1 MTSIVE
7 KILGRKRVLVKE
19 NERAVA
25 LYQGEVLGI
34 LGPGEHLLPNR
45 RDRLE
50 IERHDVGNA
59 AFVSA
64 YEKALFA
71 KLPDVA
77 ARHLTVFRTG
87 RSEVAVIDRD
97 GMLHYVLPPDRK
109 LAVWTDAGPWTA
121 ETVDVAAAA
130 RVEPAL
136 LRRLVQ
142 AKRTELVAVHPVM
155 DGQAGLLFVD
165 GTYAETLAAG
175 AHGFWTVA
183 KSVQVKTIDL
193 KRQSLDVAG
202 QEVLTRD
209 RVTIRVNIAAEYR
222 VADPLKA
229 VSAVKDFSEAL
240 YRALQYAFRKT
251 LSSLTLDQILEKKV
265 TVDEEA
271 AAKVRADMAEIGVEV
286 SDISLKDV
294 ILPGEMREILNQV
307 VSAEKQAEANIIR
320 RREETNATRSLLNT
334 AKVMAENPVMLR
346 LKELEALEAIAGKV
360 ERLTVHNGTG
370 GLLNDLVKLRDS

>member
-1 MTSIVE
+1 MMSIFE

-25 LYQGEVLGI
+25 LYKGEVLGI
-34 LGPGEHLLPNR
+34 LGPGEHFLPNR
-45 RDRLE
+45 RGRLE
-50 IERHDVGNA
+50 VDRHDVGNA
-59 AFVSA
+59 VFVSA

-71 KLPDVA
+71 KLPEVA
-77 ARHLTVFRTG
+77 AKHLTAFRTG
-87 RSEVAVIDRD
+87 RREIAVIDRD
-97 GMLHYVLPPDRK
+97 GALQYVLQPDRK
-109 LAVWTDAGPWTA
+109 LVVWTDAGPWTA
-121 ETVDVAAAA
+121 EKVDVSAGSA
-130 RVEPAL
+130 VEPAL

-142 AKRTELVAVHPVM
+142 AKRTELIVVYAIAE
-155 DGQAGLLFVD
+155 GQAGLLFVD
-165 GTYAETLAAG
+165 GNYVGTLKPG
-175 AHGFWTVA
+175 MHGFWTVGET
-183 KSVQVKTIDL
+183 VQVSTVDL
-193 KRQSLDVAG
+193 KRQSLDVSG
-202 QEVLTRD
+202 QEVLTKD

-222 VADPLKA
+222 VVDPIKA
-229 VSAVKDFSEAL
+229 VSAVKDYKDAL

-251 LSSLTLDQILEKKV
+251 LGALTLDHILEKKV

-271 AAKVRADMAEIGVEV
+271 AEKVRADMAEIGVEV
-286 SDISLKDV
+286 SDIALKDV

-307 VSAEKQAEANIIR
+307 VSAEKQAEANVIR

-346 LKELEALEAIAGKV
+346 LKELEALETIAGKV